1 MIKKI
6 IAFLIIIAI
15 IIAAVTLVKKR
26 KQAVADTP
34 TAAVMLTTVEVYK
47 PTVKEIS
54 ESETFLATLQA
65 VNQPQ
70 ISSKISGYINKI
82 YVKESQSV
90 KKGELLIEID
100 NADII
105 SSIESLKASQN
116 ASQQELSL
124 AYKSL
129 KRSKALFDIGGISRE
144 SYEMAQLSV
153 ENKKAKLI
161 TFDKNIKA
169 KENLLTYT
177 KIHAPIDGKIGTIFI
192 KEGSLSAPGKPI
204 LEIVGEDKRLIF
216 SYAPNTAI
224 KVGQKVEVNGF
235 IEKVTSLYQTSK
247 NALLSAEIALQNDLN
262 LPSGTSVDIKV
273 IFKSEKG
280 TVVPLNAL
288 LHDDGVSVMVYKEN
302 QFYKEKVEVVVENDS
317 FAIISPAISEPVG
330 VGSEA
335 KLSALPAIQ
344 NIKVVFDG
352 K

>member
-6 IAFLIIIAI
+6 IALLIIIAI

-34 TAAVMLTTVEVYK
+34 TASAMLTTVKTYK
-47 PTVKEIS
+47 PTIKEIS

-65 VNQPQ
+65 ANQPQ
-70 ISSKISGYINKI
+70 ISSKASGYINKI
-82 YVKESQSV
+82 HVKESQTV

-100 NADII
+100 NADITA
-105 SSIESLKASQN
+105 SVEGLKASQQ
-116 ASQQELSL
+116 AAKRDLSL

-177 KIHAPIDGKIGTIFI
+177 KIHAPIAGKVGTIFI

-204 LEIVGEDKRLIF
+204 LDIVGEDKRLVF
-216 SYAPNTAI
+216 SYAPSTAI

-235 IEKVTSLYQTSK
+235 TEKVTSLYQTSK

-262 LPSGTSVDIKV
+262 LPSGASVDIKV
-273 IFKSEKG
+273 TFKSEKG
-280 TVVPLNAL
+280 TAVPLNAL
-288 LHDDGVSVMVYKEN
+288 LHDDGVSVMVYKDN
-302 QFYKEKVEVVVENDS
+302 VFHKEKVEVIVSDDS
-317 FAIISPAISEPVG
+317 FAIISSAISEPVG

-335 KLSALPAIQ
+335 KLSRLPAID
-344 NIKVVFDG
+344 NIKVVFDE